1 MALALFAAY
10 CLTLET
16 LGFPLATAFL
26 LGGFLVVARYYRP
39 IPLLA
44 TSVGGSV
51 ALFLVFRSVVYVSLP
66 LGIGPFLAL
75 SLGLL
80 RLLGGHERGGLDV

>member
-1 MALALFAAY
+1 MALAVFAAY

-16 LGFPLATAFL
+16 LGFPLATSLL
-26 LGGFLVVARYYRP
+26 LGGFLAVAGYRRP
-39 IPLLA
+39 LPLLA
-44 TSVGGSV
+44 TALGGSI

-66 LGIGPFLAL
+66 LGVGQFQSL

-80 RLLGGHERGGLDV
+80 RLFGAA